1 MTSKPH
7 AYSSSHS
14 HSVLLSAVFH
24 LEEMKASEKETG
36 LKRLRSPA
44 SRPLFSHC
52 ACPAEPVLEQS
63 PPAAGPKSSSQR
75 ETPAT
80 ICERRR
86 DVQGLECSSVLRR
99 RGEGLVDS
107 QPTSA
112 APARAQQLSAL
123 RTWDSLAHAEQKSQ
137 RRSHRVRS
145 EEATVLESNS
155 QLALDHSSTDQGS

>member
-1 MTSKPH
+1 M
-7 AYSSSHS
+7 
-14 HSVLLSAVFH
+14 
-24 LEEMKASEKETG
+24 
-36 LKRLRSPA
+36 
-44 SRPLFSHC
+44 
-52 ACPAEPVLEQS
+52 
-63 PPAAGPKSSSQR
+63 
-75 ETPAT
+75 
-80 ICERRR
+80 
-86 DVQGLECSSVLRR
+86 QGLECSSVLRR